1 MKPIVMLSA
10 AVALLGGCAYDRGPE
25 AAARAEAEM
34 AEDAANLEQALAGRV
49 AEDPQSCVNARDLGG
64 NKSFG
69 EGVILFRGPT
79 NSTVYVN
86 RPPAGCPD
94 LSFGRALKV
103 RTTSTRLCRGD
114 IVTVFDPVSRVE
126 YGGCSLG
133 DFTPYRRAR

>member
-1 MKPIVMLSA
+1 MKPIIMLSA

-49 AEDPQSCVNARDLGG
+49 AEDPQSCVSARDLGS
-64 NKSFG
+64 NKSYG
-69 EGVILFRGPT
+69 EGAILFRGRT
-79 NSTVYVN
+79 NSVVYVN

-114 IVTVFDPVSRVE
+114 IINVFDPVSGVE
-126 YGGCSLG
+126 YGSCGLG

>member
-49 AEDPQSCVNARDLGG
+49 AEDPQSCVNARDLGS
-64 NKSFG
+64 NKSYG
-69 EGVILFRGPT
+69 EGAILFRGRT
-79 NSTVYVN
+79 NSVVYVN

-94 LSFGRALKV
+94 LSFDRALRV
-103 RTTSTRLCRGD
+103 QTTSTRICRGD
-114 IVTVFDPVSRVE
+114 IVTVFDPLTGAE
-126 YGGCSLG
+126 YGGCGLG